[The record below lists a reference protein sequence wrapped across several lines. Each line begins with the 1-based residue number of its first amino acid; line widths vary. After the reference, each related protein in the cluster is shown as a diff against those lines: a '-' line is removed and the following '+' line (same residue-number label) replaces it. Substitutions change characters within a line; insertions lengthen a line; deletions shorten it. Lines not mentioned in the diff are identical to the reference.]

1 MIAKRKADYLPGSS
15 YRPDEETLSR
25 QLKEVLQVLRQQGAD
40 GILRIDV
47 PRHLILSWA
56 SRVHDLREMGY
67 QIESEQVGRMARHRL
82 VKDRFGK
89 DE

>member
-1 MIAKRKADYLPGSS
+1 MTSVRKADYLPGSS
-15 YRPDEETLSR
+15 YLPDEETLSR
-25 QLKEVLQVLRQQGAD
+25 QQKEVLQVLRQQGAD

-56 SRVHDLREMGY
+56 SRVCDLREMGY

-82 VKDRFGK
+82 VEDLSGK
-89 DE
+89 DD